1 MKDFRQDCRKTI
13 NEGRRSGSRKLVCDN
28 WYLLKTS
35 GEDHQQLSP
44 LAIQE
49 VNLICEDIDEKEE
62 KEEEEKILGNN
73 KDDDDAQY
81 SEGTD
86 SDDRESK
93 ESAVELETPRNNQKK
108 ITA

>member
-1 MKDFRQDCRKTI
+1 MKGEEVAVENLSATTGIC
-13 NEGRRSGSRKLVCDN
+13 
-28 WYLLKTS
+28 WKTS
-35 GEDHQQLSP
+35 EEDHQQLSP

-49 VNLICEDIDEKEE
+49 VNLICEDIDEEE
-62 KEEEEKILGNN
+62 KKEEEEKILGNN

-93 ESAVELETPRNNQKK
+93 ESAVEFETPRNNQKK